1 MKIGVIGLG
10 KLGCSMFAAFAA
22 SGNEVVGY
30 DVSLDSRNK
39 LKRNIKPVF
48 ETNLQ
53 KELELGFENYEIVDN
68 SSKVIEKSDV
78 IYIIVP
84 TPSLEDGTF
93 DTSYLENVIEEIL
106 PLECCCKNKLL
117 VITSTVLPGDTRSK
131 LISKVKSQRSA
142 IGDINFCYSP
152 EFIALGSVLNDLK
165 NPDFLLVGEESPNSA
180 DIHIKAMMT
189 IIKNKN
195 IPIRRMSIE
204 SAEMAKISINSYI
217 TSKIS
222 FANAIG
228 ITSDNI
234 ENCSSKDVLS
244 AIGSDSRIGKKYLNK
259 GLGFGG
265 PCFPRDNRAI
275 QQVIN
280 RTEGLDYYLPIQNET
295 FNSKL
300 PDYYVKLIDQF
311 CINKNIDNVLVVGL
325 TYKDGSYLLEESQ
338 SYLISLKLSKNYK
351 VFYFDPDVATDDNA
365 LRLEEL
371 NLNSKVS
378 GDILLLNCSRD
389 DIKLKNAKKII
400 KEKNLNYFPL
410 DIWD

>member
-1 MKIGVIGLG
+1 MNIGVIGLG

-22 SGNEVVGY
+22 AGNNVFGFDIDKNV
-30 DVSLDSRNK
+30 RNDLRK
-39 LKRNIKPVF
+39 KIAPVL
-48 ETNLQ
+48 ETGLQ
-53 KELELGFENYEIVDN
+53 GEINLGFENFKILDN
-68 SSKVIEKSDV
+68 TSQVIEQSDV
-78 IYIIVP
+78 IYVIVP
-84 TPSLEDGTF
+84 TPSLKDGTF
-93 DTSYLENVIEEIL
+93 DTKYLENVILNISDVDSSCE
-106 PLECCCKNKLL
+106 NKLI
-117 VITSTVLPGDTRSK
+117 VITSTVLPGDTRLK
-131 LISKVKSQRSA
+131 LISKIRLKNEKISK
-142 IGDINFCYSP
+142 IKFCYSP

-165 NPDFLLVGEESPNSA
+165 NPDFLLVGEDIPHSA
-180 DIHIKAMMT
+180 DIHIEAMMT
-189 IIKNKN
+189 VIKNKN

-228 ITSDNI
+228 IASDNI

-280 RTEGLDYYLPIQNET
+280 RAEGLEYYLPIQNET

-300 PDYYVKLIDQF
+300 PDYYVKKIDQF
-311 CINKNIDNVLVVGL
+311 CINKKLENVVVVGL

-351 VFYFDPDVATDDNA
+351 IFYFDPDVLNNNKD
-365 LRLEEL
+365 LGLEEF
-371 NLNSKVS
+371 NLNSKVI
-378 GDILLLNCSRD
+378 GDILLFNCSRD
-389 DIKLKNAKKII
+389 QSKLKMVKKII
-400 KEKNLNYFPL
+400 KEKNLNYFQL
-410 DIWD
+410 DIWE

>member
-30 DVSLDSRNK
+30 DVNEDSRNK

-78 IYIIVP
+78 IYVIVP

-106 PLECCCKNKLL
+106 LLECCCKNKLL

-131 LISKVKSQRSA
+131 LISKVKSQKSA

-165 NPDFLLVGEESPNSA
+165 NPDFLLVGEEMPHAA
-180 DIHIKAMMT
+180 DKHIEAMMT
-189 IIKNKN
+189 IVQNKN
-195 IPIRRMSIE
+195 IPVRRMSIE
-204 SAEMAKISINSYI
+204 SAEMAKIAINSYI

-228 ITSDNI
+228 ITADSI

-280 RTEGLDYYLPIQNET
+280 KTDGLNY
-295 FNSKL
+295 KL
-300 PDYYVKLIDQF
+300 PLDNEKFNRELPNYYVKEILSI
-311 CINKNIDNVLVVGL
+311 CTNKKLKDVLVVGV
-325 TYKDGSYLLEESQ
+325 TYKDGSYLLVESQ
-338 SYLISLKLSKNYK
+338 SYEIALKLKEKLN
-351 VFYFDPDVATDDNA
+351 VFYFDPDVSFSENVQDIEAFNS
-365 LRLEEL
+365 E
-371 NLNSKVS
+371 SKVN

-389 DIKLKNAKKII
+389 VEKLVMVKKII
-400 KEKNLNYFPL
+400 KNKKLNYFEFR
-410 DIWD
+410 IWE

>member
-30 DVSLDSRNK
+30 DVNVDSRNK

-53 KELELGFENYEIVDN
+53 QELELGFENYEIVDN
-68 SSKVIEKSDV
+68 SLKVIEKSDV

-165 NPDFLLVGEESPNSA
+165 NPDFLLIGEEMPHAA
-180 DIHIKAMMT
+180 DQHIEAMMT
-189 IIKNKN
+189 IVKSKN
-195 IPIRRMSIE
+195 IPVRRMSIE
-204 SAEMAKISINSYI
+204 SAEMAKIAINSYI

-228 ITSDNI
+228 ITADSI

-280 RTEGLDYYLPIQNET
+280 KTDGLNYKLPIDNEK
-295 FNSKL
+295 FNREL
-300 PDYYVKLIDQF
+300 PNYYVNEILSICTNKKLND
-311 CINKNIDNVLVVGL
+311 VLVVGV
-325 TYKDGSYLLEESQ
+325 TYKDGSYLLVESQ
-338 SYLISLKLSKNYK
+338 SYEIALKLKEKLN
-351 VFYFDPDVATDDNA
+351 VFYFDPDVSFAENVQDIEAFNS
-365 LRLEEL
+365 E
-371 NLNSKVS
+371 SKVN

-389 DIKLKNAKKII
+389 VEKLVMVKKII
-400 KEKNLNYFPL
+400 NNKRLNYSEFN
-410 DIWD
+410 IWE